1 MKTGLVQLAAF
12 LDFALMLFHI
22 AFWRLFRWPET
33 LQPAGRL
40 NAAVM
45 QVMNLMLIF
54 LFATVA
60 FTLFWMGPST
70 PAPLLFAAAAFGA
83 LRIALQPMFFGLR
96 SRASQGFTAAMVLL
110 TLAHFGAALA

>member
-1 MKTGLVQLAAF
+1 MLDLLLAAF
-12 LDFALMLFHI
+12 HV

-33 LQPAGRL
+33 LEPAGRL

-54 LFATVA
+54 LFVVVA
-60 FTLFWMGPST
+60 VTLLWLGPAT

-83 LRIALQPMFFGLR
+83 LRIALQPVFFGLE

-110 TLAHFGAALA
+110 TLAHLCAAIA